1 MEKCNLCPMSCNVD
15 REISTGRCG
24 AKKLKIARADLHY
37 FEEPIICGKN
47 GSGTVFFCGCNLR
60 CIFCQNYDVSR
71 NKVGKEI
78 STDGLID
85 IFKMLEDKGAENINL
100 VTATPYVD
108 DIITALTK
116 YKPSVPVLFNSSG
129 YEKIDTIKRLLPYVD
144 IFLPDLKFYSP
155 ILSSRYTGLNNY
167 FEVASKAVEFLS
179 NNLKTVVTNGQMKSG
194 LIVRHLV
201 LPQGVSD
208 SIKVLNFIKERVRD
222 EHYVSIMSQYTPF
235 GEIDNCPELQRK
247 ITSREYDKVVAHAEQ
262 LNFSNCFIQDKSSSS
277 KEFIP
282 KWNF

>member
-144 IFLPDLKFYSP
+144 IFLPDLKSFISLSP
-155 ILSSRYTGLNNY
+155 EDFSLN
-167 FEVASKAVEFLS
+167 L
-179 NNLKTVVTNGQMKSG
+179 
-194 LIVRHLV
+194 
-201 LPQGVSD
+201 
-208 SIKVLNFIKERVRD
+208 
-222 EHYVSIMSQYTPF
+222 
-235 GEIDNCPELQRK
+235 
-247 ITSREYDKVVAHAEQ
+247 
-262 LNFSNCFIQDKSSSS
+262 
-277 KEFIP
+277 
-282 KWNF
+282 